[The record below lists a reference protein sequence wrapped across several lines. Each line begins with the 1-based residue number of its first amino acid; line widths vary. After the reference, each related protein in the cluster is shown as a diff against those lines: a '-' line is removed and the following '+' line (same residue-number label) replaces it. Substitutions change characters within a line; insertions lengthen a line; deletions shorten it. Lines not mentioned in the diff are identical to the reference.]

1 MPEPSPRGDR
11 DLAASIGWV
20 LGNAREHA
28 LDPGLRVAA
37 TFAASITPAVHRSQ
51 IGRWESGSTQL
62 THEQVRQYETV
73 LGLPDGQLLAAI
85 DTFARGRHRVM
96 AGPWLRPRRS
106 DSWWRDSMSLIEA
119 ADSTERLTGAQWS
132 ALTAGLSSEQDAL
145 LRQRDWDMLLRRCT
159 LEAGLRTG
167 LEFVLRDEAMAR
179 IAGHPRGCAAVV
191 DLVDET
197 LSNPT
202 AAIYAEAAALLFHTP
217 DDRGLPVL
225 LRHLRQPVNE
235 SALWGILWTL
245 LALMRQ
251 GRLSSQQSVDVGV
264 HAVGLLQD
272 ASVSTR
278 VHRAAANLVH
288 AIDPPERARVAAGLR
303 ASSRRRIAR
312 IVDQGGALA
321 KDEITL
327 MAREIRTR
335 VAMTLGPRTQMAPTL
350 DQLIT
355 EATAVTGEDSRG
367 NALTVLMLAP
377 QGPAIGSTYAA
388 TLRWARRNGHEELV
402 DEALSVLSWL
412 LPPADLPSLLAL
424 AADPGSSPGQVMQ
437 ALVAVGNCR
446 PAPPTSATAATA
458 LTADAIATEVRDS
471 ALRAM
476 TACAADPD
484 SIARGHLY
492 VLGMYGRADLV
503 ATLSTPAR
511 RRAVSPAWTR
521 SIAAWTVLPSWAW
534 PSVE

>member
-1 MPEPSPRGDR
+1 MHGPSAVGERA
-11 DLAASIGWV
+11 LNVSVGWV

-28 LDPGLRVAA
+28 RDPALRVAA
-37 TFAASITPAVHRSQ
+37 TFAQAITPTVHRSQ
-51 IGRWESGSTQL
+51 IGRWEAGVTQL
-62 THEQVRQYETV
+62 TYEQVRQYEIV
-73 LGLPDGQLLAAI
+73 LELPEGHLLAAI
-85 DTFARGRHRVM
+85 DTLARAEHRVL
-96 AGPWLRPRRS
+96 AGPWLPPPRN
-106 DSWWRDSMSLIEA
+106 DPWWSDSMSLIER
-119 ADSTERLTGAQWS
+119 ADSPERLTGAQWS
-132 ALTAGLSSEQDAL
+132 TLTANLGSDPDAM
-145 LRQRDWDMLLRRCT
+145 LRQRDWDMLLRRCS

-167 LEFVLRDEAMAR
+167 LEFILRDEATAR

-202 AAIYAEAAALLFHTP
+202 AAIYSEAAALLSHTP
-217 DDRGLPVL
+217 DDRGLGVL
-225 LRHLRQPVNE
+225 LRHLPSPVNE
-235 SALWGILWTL
+235 SALWTILWAL
-245 LALMRQ
+245 LTLMRQ

-288 AIDPPERARVAAGLR
+288 AIDPPERERVSAGLR

-321 KDEITL
+321 KDELAL

-335 VAMTLGPRTQMAPTL
+335 MAMTLGPRAQLAPTL
-350 DQLIT
+350 KQLIT
-355 EATAVTGEDSRG
+355 EATSVTGEDSRG
-367 NALTVLMLAP
+367 KALTVLMLTP
-377 QGPAIGSTYAA
+377 QGPAIGATYAA

-412 LPPADLPSLLAL
+412 LPPADLPTLLEV
-424 AADPGSSPGQVMQ
+424 AADPVSSPVQVLQ

-446 PAPPTSATAATA
+446 PASAAATSS
-458 LTADAIATEVRDS
+458 ADIIATDVRDS

-476 TACAADPD
+476 TASVADPD

-503 ATLSTPAR
+503 ATLVKPSR
-511 RRAVSPAWTR
+511 RRAVPLAWTQ
-521 SIAAWTVLPSWAW
+521 SIEAWTVLPPWAW
-534 PSVE
+534 PSAD